1 MRRRARILAAALV
14 CLAVPLAPQAALAAA
29 ATVVSSAITTFKG
42 KPIGARVDQLIWRGG
57 LVLTSESDLFGG
69 LSGITYTGPD
79 HQLAMVSD
87 VGNFVSGRLIYDA
100 AGQPAELVG
109 VDIAPIQN
117 SHGEDLPRAFVRD
130 AEAIETIYRDGAPA
144 AVRVGFE
151 NLTRVADFE
160 LSAGVPGGA
169 AKEIAIP
176 AWLTRMRT
184 NQSLES
190 VCIAPK
196 NSPIAGSTLLIT
208 EVAGAAN
215 GQHAGFML
223 GQKDRGPF
231 TFANTP
237 DLNPTDCAF
246 LPNGDLLVLERGTGF
261 LSFFMQIVR
270 VRANNVQPGR
280 NLTGDILLS
289 ASGGDIDNMEG
300 IAVHEGPGGETRITL
315 VSDDNFNTWER
326 TLLLEFALADAA
338 N

>member
-1 MRRRARILAAALV
+1 MRPLRSSLLV
-14 CLAVPLAPQAALAAA
+14 FALAAFWPA
-29 ATVVSSAITTFKG
+29 MPAHAAPATVVSSFVTTFKG
-42 KPIGARVDQLIWRGG
+42 QPVGGKVDRLIWRGG
-57 LVLTSESDLFGG
+57 LVLTSKSDLFGG
-69 LSGITYTGPD
+69 LSGISFTGPD
-79 HQLAMVSD
+79 NQLAMVSD

-100 AGQPAELVG
+100 DGRPAELVG
-109 VDIAPIQN
+109 VDITAIQN
-117 SHGEDLPRAFVRD
+117 SHGTDLPRAFVRD
-130 AEAIETIYRDGAPA
+130 AEAIETIYRDGLPA

-151 NLTRVADFE
+151 NLTRVADFD
-160 LSAGVPGGA
+160 LTDGVPGGSA
-169 AKEIAIP
+169 REVAIP
-176 AWLTRMRT
+176 SWLTRMRT

-190 VCIAPK
+190 VCIA
-196 NSPIAGSTLLIT
+196 SPGSPVAGSTLLIT

-223 GQKDRGPF
+223 GNRDRGDF

-270 VRANNVQPGR
+270 VPAPQVQPGR
-280 NLTGDILLS
+280 NLSGEVLLS

-300 IAVHEGPGGETRITL
+300 IAVHQGPGGEIRITL
-315 VSDDNFNTWER
+315 ISDDNFNGWER
-326 TLLLEFALADAA
+326 TLLLEFALPPEPQ